1 MSPSTS
7 LRTGLIDQAKQ
18 LDSDDPLRA
27 YRSRFDLPE
36 GVIYL
41 DGNSLGALPKAT
53 KARIAEVVGQ
63 EWGEGLI
70 RSWNSADW
78 ITLPQRVGGKIAPLI
93 GAQPH
98 EVIACDSTSV
108 NLSKLI
114 AAALHQIVER
124 GGELSTSIP
133 DSWNRSR
140 VLRVGPE
147 GGATLAVS
155 PDQPLRFNDGEIDL
169 VDGVREVRD
178 YRDALPA

>member
-1 MSPSTS
+1 M
-7 LRTGLIDQAKQ
+7 
-18 LDSDDPLRA
+18 
-27 YRSRFDLPE
+27 
-36 GVIYL
+36 
-41 DGNSLGALPKAT
+41 
-53 KARIAEVVGQ
+53 
-63 EWGEGLI
+63 LI
-70 RSWNSADW
+70 RIHQKLRPDRRIKWHDG
-78 ITLPQRVGGKIAPLI
+78 PHIAI
-93 GAQPH
+93 RS
-98 EVIACDSTSV
+98 ID
-108 NLSKLI
+108 LSDGDPEQKAEI
-114 AAALHQIVER
+114 SSALHQIVER